1 VISEEL
7 RAEIRRKFFAERWK
21 VGTIASTLRVHHTTV
36 EHAVEESG
44 KVRVLRQKQS
54 VLEPYRGFIADT
66 LKSYPKLLGTRV
78 LAMIAV
84 RGYTG
89 GVATVRRYLRTI
101 RPTKQPEAFF
111 PDRETSEFFRL
122 TALPAEEAQV
132 DWGEFGQIRVGNTM
146 RALSCFVM
154 VLSYSRAMYARF
166 VLDMSMETLPRGKT
180 ETLPALSSAGLRV
193 VRRNVSPIAL

>member
-111 PDRETSEFFRL
+111 RL

-193 VRRNVSPIAL
+193 VRRNASPIAL

>member
-7 RAEIRRKFFAERWK
+7 RSEIRRKFFAERWK

-66 LKSYPKLLGTRV
+66 LKSYPKLLGTHV

-101 RPTKQPEAFF
+101 RPTKQPEA
-111 PDRETSEFFRL
+111 FFRL

-166 VLDMSMETLPRGKT
+166 VLDMSMETLPRGET
-180 ETLPALSSAGLRV
+180 ETLPALSSAGL
-193 VRRNVSPIAL
+193 